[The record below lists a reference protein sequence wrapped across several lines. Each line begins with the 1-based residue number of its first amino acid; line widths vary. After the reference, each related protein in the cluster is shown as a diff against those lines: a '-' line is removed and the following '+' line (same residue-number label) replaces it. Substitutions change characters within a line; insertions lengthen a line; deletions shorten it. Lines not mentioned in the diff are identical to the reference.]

1 MPWPPSGTASLASVY
16 DITGV
21 PDAAPNASD
30 YRVEFLDA
38 ARSHVQGAY
47 VIPAA
52 ARYDLAARVV
62 TRTRELVG

>member
-1 MPWPPSGTASLASVY
+1 MAL
-16 DITGV
+16 
-21 PDAAPNASD
+21 
-30 YRVEFLDA
+30 EFLEA
-38 ARSHVQGAY
+38 ARGHVQGAY